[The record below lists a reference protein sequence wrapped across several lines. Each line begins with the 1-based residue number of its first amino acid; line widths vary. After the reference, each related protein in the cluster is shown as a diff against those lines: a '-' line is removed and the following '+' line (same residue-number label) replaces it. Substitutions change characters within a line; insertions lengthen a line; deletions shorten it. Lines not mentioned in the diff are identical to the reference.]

1 MKHRIVRA
9 RYTIVDCEFY
19 YTYTR
24 KIPPKRL
31 NPMGYWLC
39 LNSQHKAT
47 QRILDSYYYNKTP
60 CVGDQIANDVVA
72 SKLEVIEV
80 NFNYELTDLEKKY
93 ESINNYIEEKKKLND
108 TDKNKRQIQKKIS
121 K

>member
-1 MKHRIVRA
+1 MKRRIVRA

-47 QRILDSYYYNKTP
+47 QRILDSYYANKSP
-60 CVGDQIANDVVA
+60 SVGDQIPNDVVA

-80 NFNYELTDLEKKY
+80 NYNYELSDLEKKY
-93 ESINNYIEEKKKLND
+93 KSIENYLE
-108 TDKNKRQIQKKIS
+108 KNKY
-121 K
+121 